1 MRPDYSVHQ
10 KRWIKINGT
19 DVRDWDVRV
28 LSLPPLSLAR
38 ERIEEIIVPGRPEPV
53 YEKTGEF
60 DAKNMAVGLHIDSPD
75 PMAAAY
81 QIMAAQT
88 VEFSND
94 PGFIYD
100 CVIPD
105 QMSIPR
111 QILNWHNFTVVFRC
125 SPLKRMTHEPIY
137 QGAFVVTGTEPARPR
152 ITLQAGG
159 SVPVDVEVTIDGQE
173 LTIQN
178 VTGEIVVDCLNEKVK
193 SDGVD
198 ISNRVLGRYPRL
210 TPGTT
215 AEATIVNATL
225 ISIEPN
231 FRWR

>member
-10 KRWIKINGT
+10 KRWIKINET
-19 DVRDWDVRV
+19 DVRDWGVRV

-38 ERIEEIIVPGRPEPV
+38 EKIEETIVPGRPEPV

-60 DAKNMAVGLHIDSPD
+60 DAKNMAVGFHIDSPD

-81 QIMAAQT
+81 QIMAATT

-94 PGFIYD
+94 PGFVYD

-111 QILNWHNFTVVFRC
+111 QILNWHSFTVVFRC
-125 SPLKRMTHEPIY
+125 SPLKRMTDEPIY
-137 QGAFVVTGTEPARPR
+137 TGPFLVQGTEIARPQ
-152 ITLQAGG
+152 IKLAAGD
-159 SVPVDVEVTIDGQE
+159 VPVNTTVTVADQE
-173 LTIQN
+173 MIVQN
-178 VTGEIVVDCLNEKVK
+178 VTGEIVIDCLAEKAW
-193 SDGVD
+193 SGGTE
-198 ISNRVLGRYPRL
+198 ITNYTLGRFFEL
-210 TPGTT
+210 KPGST
-215 AEATIVNATL
+215 ADFSASNATIAE
-225 ISIEPN
+225 IKPN

>member
-10 KRWIKINGT
+10 HRWIKINGT
-19 DVRDWDVRV
+19 DVRDWGVQV

-38 ERIEEIIVPGRPEPV
+38 EKIEEIIVPGRPEPV
-53 YEKTGEF
+53 YQKTGEF
-60 DAKNMAVGLHIDSPD
+60 DAKNMSVGLHIDSPD

-81 QIMAAQT
+81 QIMAATT

-125 SPLKRMTHEPIY
+125 SPLKRMAHEPTY
-137 QGAFVVTGTEPARPR
+137 TGEFSVKGTEIARPR
-152 ITLQAGG
+152 IALTAGD
-159 SVPVDVEVTIDGQE
+159 VPADVAITVADQE
-173 LTIQN
+173 MTVQN
-178 VTGEIVVDCLNEKVK
+178 VTGEVVIDCLAEK
-193 SDGVD
+193 GWNNGTE
-198 ISNRVLGRYPRL
+198 ITNYTLGRFFKL
-210 TPGTT
+210 EPGAT
-215 AEATIVNATL
+215 AEFTATNATITE
-225 ISIEPN
+225 IKPN